1 MHHRVIRYDHRDTG
15 RSTWPFEER
24 PYRIADP
31 ATDVL
36 AVLDGL
42 GIGRAHLVGMSL
54 GGMLAQM
61 VPADHPDRC
70 LSATPIGTSALS
82 TTPYTCPDG
91 STVPTGELPVIAPE
105 VLEPWSR
112 PSRITGRRPRR
123 PAGSHT
129 GGYSPVTNSPSTG
142 TTSAPWN
149 SAPPPARGTAAWAP
163 RTAVITPV

>member
-1 MHHRVIRYDHRDTG
+1 MHHLVIRYDHRATG
-15 RSTWPFEER
+15 RATWPFEER

-70 LSATPIGTSALS
+70 LSATLIGTSAPS

-91 STVPTGELPVIAPE
+91 NTVPAGELPVIAPE
-105 VLEPWSR
+105 VLEL
-112 PSRITGRRPRR
+112 
-123 PAGSHT
+123 
-129 GGYSPVTNSPSTG
+129 
-142 TTSAPWN
+142 
-149 SAPPPARGTAAWAP
+149 
-163 RTAVITPV
+163 